1 MNAIDQKSKD
11 FFVGILRAK
20 GWTEIKDTTTYC
32 YYDIAATSPT
42 GKLWRFELKQRNMPS
57 TRFNDT
63 IMEMSKLNAFLKEK
77 DQYDNAA
84 LVTFFT
90 DRWTLSNILS
100 PAYADTIEAAHTTS
114 FQDQTIWTKEVI
126 HYNFDQTFNYE
137 KDQSI

>member
-1 MNAIDQKSKD
+1 MKNIDQESKD
-11 FFVGILRAK
+11 LFTGILTQR
-20 GWTEIKDTTTYC
+20 GYTNITETEPYC

-100 PAYADTIEAAHTTS
+100 PAYSDTIEAAHTTS

-137 KDQSI
+137 KDKSI